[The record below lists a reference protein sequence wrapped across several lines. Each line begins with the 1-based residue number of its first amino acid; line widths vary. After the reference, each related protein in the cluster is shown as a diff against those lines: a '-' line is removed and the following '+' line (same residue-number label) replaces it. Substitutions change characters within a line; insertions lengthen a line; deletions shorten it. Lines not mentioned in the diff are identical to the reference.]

1 MPKGDTHVKKHNK
14 TDKRRFNFNSTDLKV
29 PNKDQGEMIGEI
41 TGTLGSCR
49 FNVKVIDESIEI
61 QATALRSFQKGPR
74 KEVIAA
80 KDYVVVQPGVS
91 KDQYFI
97 NHKYNQLEIDKLYG
111 YGIIGKPKKS
121 IVVDQADVEEQ
132 DEKEKEPELT
142 NDEIWNI

>member
-29 PNKDQGEMIGEI
+29 PDKDQGEMIGEV

-49 FNVKVIDESIEI
+49 FNVKVLDENIEI

-74 KEVIAA
+74 KEVIAT
-80 KDYVVVQPGVS
+80 KDYVVVQSGIS

-97 NHKYNQLEIDKLYG
+97 NHKYNQVEVEKLYG

-121 IVVDQADVEEQ
+121 TIVEQSDVVEVEE
-132 DEKEKEPELT
+132 EEPEVSL
-142 NDEIWNI
+142 DQIWDI